1 MAGAAHRGSD
11 RRITLPENRAKKRRY
26 TTIRRSLLVNLL
38 VMVTLMSAALIVTAS
53 YGTRRAV
60 RTLSELV
67 LIQTVEHTESELSRF
82 FAPVSEN
89 LELVSTWARNGVLDI
104 TDRGKLNRL
113 LVPMLAHN
121 SQISSILLA
130 DEQGCE
136 YMLLKTA
143 DGRWMNR
150 ETRLDEWGG
159 RSRLWTWRQGETEV
173 HSEWKR
179 LHYNPHRRP
188 WYKGALDNFLAGDTP
203 GEKDGRRF
211 YITRPY
217 TLFTTKEPG
226 ITASLA
232 FEALDGR
239 IMVTAFD
246 VLLRDITRFTMSL
259 KVSSHGK
266 VVVLSDQDDRVI
278 GLPRY
283 ERFRDRGKRRQALLK
298 KIGQLGIPVVTD
310 AIRHY
315 RSHPA
320 YGDRIFTFKSSGESW
335 WAIVRPFNI
344 DAERVMRITV
354 VVPEVDLLGSLKLMW
369 LWILLIVMGIVL
381 LAVKRIFT
389 LAGRYSRPIEKLVQE
404 SHRIARGD
412 LEQELVI
419 DAPVEEFQ
427 RLAKAHDE
435 MRRGLRVLLKME
447 RDVQIAQKIQQDTL
461 PRKLPRLPGYEI
473 TGWSQPAE
481 GAAGDTFD
489 VIGLLRDAHGNERG
503 FRICDKDA
511 HLGIF
516 LLADASGHGIGPALS
531 VTQVRAMLRMAV
543 RSGQN
548 LMAIIRLMNRQL
560 EEDLHEGRFIT
571 AWFGELDPV
580 TNRLASFSLGQA
592 PLLHYRREEDDCRSL
607 MPQLPPFG
615 TIDEIGQEQPEVVE
629 MAPGDIF
636 AVLSDGLYEP
646 RNAAGRMFGRK
657 RVIEILRARHRQPP
671 GEILRA
677 ILAEIDRFTGN
688 APADD
693 DRTAVIIKRKAGSM
707 RGEG

>member
-1 MAGAAHRGSD
+1 M
-11 RRITLPENRAKKRRY
+11 PEKSANKRHY
-26 TTIRRSLLVNLL
+26 PTIRRSLLVNLL
-38 VMVTLMSAALIVTAS
+38 VMIALMSAALIVTAS

-67 LIQTVEHTESELSRF
+67 LIQTVEHTESELGRF
-82 FAPVSEN
+82 FLPVSGN
-89 LELVSTWARNGVLDI
+89 LQLVSTWARNGVLDI

-113 LVPMLAHN
+113 LMPMLAN
-121 SQISSILLA
+121 NPQISSILLA
-130 DEQGCE
+130 DEQGRE
-136 YMLLKTA
+136 YMLLKKA
-143 DGRWMNR
+143 DGSWMNR

-173 HSEWKR
+173 RTQWKR
-179 LHYNPHRRP
+179 LHYNPHSRP
-188 WYKGALDNFLAGDTP
+188 WYKGALNSFLTGDGAG
-203 GEKDGRRF
+203 GERRGRF
-211 YITRPY
+211 YITQPY
-217 TLFTTKEPG
+217 TFFTTQEPG

-239 IMVTAFD
+239 VMVAAID
-246 VLLRDITRFTMSL
+246 VLLRDITQFTMSL

-266 VVVLSDQDDRVI
+266 VVVLSDEDDRVI
-278 GLPRY
+278 GLPGYKQFKKR
-283 ERFRDRGKRRQALLK
+283 ERRRRALLR
-298 KIGQLGIPVVTD
+298 KIDKLDIPVVND

-320 YGDRIFTFKSSGESW
+320 YGDRIFTFNSGGQSW

-369 LWILLIVMGIVL
+369 LWILLIVLGIVL

-389 LAGRYSRPIEKLVQE
+389 LTGRYSRPIEKLVQE

-412 LEQELVI
+412 LETDLVI

-447 RDVQIAQKIQQDTL
+447 RDVQIARKIQQDTL

-473 TGWSQPAE
+473 TGWSEPAE

-489 VIGLLRDAHGNERG
+489 VIGLLRDEDGNERE
-503 FRICDKDA
+503 FRISDKDA
-511 HLGIF
+511 HRGIF

-543 RSGQN
+543 RSGQD
-548 LMAIIRLMNRQL
+548 LMAIIRLMNKQL

-580 TNRLASFSLGQA
+580 TNRMVSFSLGQA
-592 PLLHYRREEDDCRSL
+592 PLLHYRCAEDNCRSL

-615 TIDEIGQEQPEVVE
+615 TIDEIGGKQPEVVE

-646 RNAAGRMFGRK
+646 RNAQGRMFGKK
-657 RVIEILRARHRQPP
+657 RIVEILRARHRQPP
-671 GEILRA
+671 EEILRA
-677 ILAEIDRFTGN
+677 ILEEIERFTGG

-693 DRTAVIIKRKAGSM
+693 DRTAVIIKRRGRSTAGK
-707 RGEG
+707 G